1 MIIGMDKRKYTLRK
15 RAAQQDETRQR
26 IVEATMALH
35 EELGPRLPPIAPTA
49 DRAGVQPLPV
59 SRPFGDE
66 TALFQACTVCWL
78 ERHPPPALPA
88 VVANDASAAEAAT
101 REGLHALYRYYA
113 GTRRMWE
120 VSYRDVELV
129 PAMHGPMQDVVDHMA
144 AYRDA
149 LVSAWP
155 GPQDSPM
162 LRATLAL
169 GVHFATWRTLA
180 DQGLDDGAM
189 AALVARWAS
198 AAAAEASANPTPA
211 RTSSA

>member
-1 MIIGMDKRKYTLRK
+1 MIIGMDKRKYTLKK

-35 EELGPRLPPIAPTA
+35 EELGPRLTTISAIAE
-49 DRAGVQPLPV
+49 RAGVQRLTV
-59 SRPFGDE
+59 YRHFGDE
-66 TALFQACTVCWL
+66 TALFQACTACWL

-88 VVANDASAAEAAT
+88 VAAKGARAAEAAT

-120 VSYRDVELV
+120 VSYRDVDLV
-129 PAMHGPMQDVVDHMA
+129 PALHGPMRGVADYLA

-149 LVSAWP
+149 LVAAWP
-155 GPQDSPM
+155 APQASPA

-169 GVHFATWRTLA
+169 AVQFATWQALA
-180 DQGLDDGAM
+180 DQGLDD
-189 AALVARWAS
+189 AALAALAARWAS
-198 AAAAEASANPTPA
+198 AAAAEAG
-211 RTSSA
+211 R